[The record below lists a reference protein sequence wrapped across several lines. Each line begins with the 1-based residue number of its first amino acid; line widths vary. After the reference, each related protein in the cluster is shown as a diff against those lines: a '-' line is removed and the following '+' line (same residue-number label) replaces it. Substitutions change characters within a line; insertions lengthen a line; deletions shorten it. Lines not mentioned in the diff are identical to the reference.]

1 MSVKKYIALVL
12 NYCYFF
18 WSSNPENKT
27 THLWKQN
34 IISNYTAFKHFLLR
48 RQRPFSAVDPP
59 PLDVSLQAKTNCTW
73 QWWIPLPAALGGC
86 IHPPSSLSLGTRGQ
100 TCHQPWAVPLCHQ
113 LCSCPTSAGQH
124 RCGGKGDVFCWTLRE
139 NCLSSRRTKEEKK
152 KSFCFLAN
160 NNTSFLFSG
169 RSIEIGG
176 AELGRRSAPEAP
188 RSAQSLE
195 VGGRGTSRKGWQD
208 SRAAHVPEVLLRES
222 RISPGHHFTLSL
234 WRCQEASRGCSPPQG
249 GGQLPS
255 LPRTPYKT
263 HRPTPAPIWIPISQL
278 NAGQK
283 GQKGG
288 KTPEQGATDNKRA
301 Y

>member
-160 NNTSFLFSG
+160 NNTSFLVSG

-176 AELGRRSAPEAP
+176 AELGRRSALGGTALSAGP
-188 RSAQSLE
+188 RGGGTWDKQEGVAGQQS
-195 VGGRGTSRKGWQD
+195 R
-208 SRAAHVPEVLLRES
+208 SRARGPAQREQDLPRASLYFVPVKV
-222 RISPGHHFTLSL
+222 P
-234 WRCQEASRGCSPPQG
+234 RGFPWVPPTSG